1 MVDFVLGLFIAGL
14 LVRGWLRG
22 FVREALD
29 LVALFIGLWIAFRLS
44 GPLGE
49 FLTDRFSVSPEVAT
63 IGAGVVLFL
72 LFGVAMSIAAHYLS
86 RVMSLPGL
94 NLINRLGGAA
104 VAALWGIAIILVV
117 INVARVV
124 PGGWDARFEN
134 SSVAQ
139 AIAGPDA
146 VPQQVFETM
155 APDGVLG
162 SLAAIQGL
170 FGVNRIVPEGNEV
183 LTIPPA
189 APDEVR
195 QVRDETAG
203 VLEQVNE
210 HRTGL
215 GLSALGRSVG
225 LDGIAE
231 SRADGDVHQRS
242 ALSGQPPR
250 WQRGDR
256 CRCGRDPPRRGRREP
271 GPGQQRTGS
280 SRRDAGIADRPFSIR
295 RLRLRPH
302 RHLRRRRPN
311 RASGGDRDGRL
322 TLRT

>member
-1 MVDFVLGLFIAGL
+1 MVDFVLGLFIAAL

-117 INVARVV
+117 INLARVV

-146 VPQQVFETM
+146 APQQVLETM

-170 FGVNRIVPEGNEV
+170 FGVNRIVPEANEV

-215 GLSALGRSVG
+215 GLSALGRSAG
-225 LDGIAE
+225 LDTVAE
-231 SRADGDVHQRS
+231 SRARGMYTSGRISRDYPPGGSVATDVAATGIRLAVVGENLALAS
-242 ALSGQPPR
+242 SPRAAVDAMLGSPTALSQFALTAY
-250 WQRGDR
+250 D
-256 CRCGRDPPRRGRREP
+256 
-271 GPGQQRTGS
+271 RTGIS
-280 SRRDAGIADRPFSIR
+280 VVDGPT
-295 RLRLRPH
+295 
-302 RHLRRRRPN
+302 
-311 RASGGDRDGRL
+311 GRL
-322 TLRT
+322 VVIVMGG